1 MRMQGVAVRRL
12 MIAFALFFA
21 SLMLAASPQAGRQNQ
36 AAIPTLVIARLRL
49 YSKAPV
55 LS

>member
-1 MRMQGVAVRRL
+1 MAMRRL
-12 MIAFALFFA
+12 IITLVLFFA

-49 YSKAPV
+49 YGKSPV
-55 LS
+55 QY